1 VEEVMS
7 NPSNIRRSG
16 AAPRERSDLGK
27 QYRAIGI
34 GAVAAAL
41 AFTGEQ
47 KKDAYA
53 SATPKVVKFGD
64 FDLHV
69 AQISAASGR

>member
-1 VEEVMS
+1 MS

-47 KKDAYA
+47 KKKDDHA